1 MSTAPLFPMFLKLEG
16 RACLVVGAGQVG
28 EPKIRSLV
36 DCDARVHVVAPAAS
50 AAVVEAAQLGA
61 ITWTQKSF
69 EIADLDG
76 VFLVIAA
83 TSSVEVN
90 HGIFLEAQR
99 RGILCNVVDD
109 PPHCDFF
116 YGAVVRRGHFQIA
129 VSTGGLSPALAQR
142 LRRQLE
148 DDFPP
153 IYGHWLERLG
163 RQRELLFQEV
173 DDPEVRRRLIHASA
187 SRDAFAQFERDEFSA
202 ARKEVL

>member
-1 MSTAPLFPMFLKLEG
+1 M
-16 RACLVVGAGQVG
+16 
-28 EPKIRSLV
+28 
-36 DCDARVHVVAPAAS
+36 
-50 AAVVEAAQLGA
+50 
-61 ITWTQKSF
+61 
-69 EIADLDG
+69 
-76 VFLVIAA
+76 
-83 TSSVEVN
+83 N

-129 VSTGGLSPALAQR
+129 VSTRGLSPALAQR
-142 LRRQLE
+142 LRQQLE
-148 DDFPP
+148 DEFPP

>member
-1 MSTAPLFPMFLKLEG
+1 MFLKLAG
-16 RACLVVGAGQVG
+16 RPCLVVGAGQVG

-36 DCDARVHVVAPAAS
+36 ECDARVHVVAPAAT
-50 AAVVEAAQLGA
+50 AAVVEAASEGA
-61 ITWTQKSF
+61 ITWMQRSF
-69 EIADLDG
+69 EVGDLDG

-83 TSSVEVN
+83 TSSVDVN
-90 HGIFLEAQR
+90 HGVSLEAQR

-129 VSTGGLSPALAQR
+129 ISTGGLSPALAQR
-142 LRRQLE
+142 LRRQME
-148 DDFPP
+148 DEFPP

-163 RQRELLFQEV
+163 RQRALLFQEV
-173 DDPEVRRRLIHASA
+173 EDPEARRRLIHISA
-187 SRDAFAQFERDEFSA
+187 SQDAFAQFEREEFSA